1 MRLGEL
7 LELIPDGV
15 TLMLEVGVCMS
26 GDGQAMKKF
35 LNDDACSKEVRAIYP
50 GSGIITID
58 AREMPRGCEQDE

>member
-7 LELIPDGV
+7 LELIPDRV
-15 TLMLEVGVCMS
+15 TLMLEVDAYMN
-26 GDGQAMKKF
+26 GDGQAIKKF

-58 AREMPRGCEQDE
+58 AREMPRGREQDE